1 MNIKPYSTRVRFS
14 QRTRRR
20 LAIGLYLSLLS
31 FALTWLALGG
41 EVARPLT
48 WVFMG
53 LYAVLGLTLVYA
65 TGLLDGMP
73 SRYLDER
80 QQALRDRAH
89 QLAFIPVN
97 YFVLGILLSLSLANH
112 WFQEP
117 VFIAVATVLGLA
129 IFTLPATLIA
139 WLEPD
144 PVEES
149 APPSHEVV
157 P

>member
-20 LAIGLYLSLLS
+20 LVIVAYLSLLS
-31 FALTWLALGG
+31 YALTWLLGDG
-41 EVARPLT
+41 VAQALT
-48 WVFMG
+48 WAFISLYLVLVF
-53 LYAVLGLTLVYA
+53 TLAYA
-65 TGLLDGMP
+65 TGLLEGMAD
-73 SRYLDER
+73 RYLDER
-80 QQALRDRAH
+80 QQALRNRAH
-89 QLAFIPVN
+89 RLAFIPVN
-97 YFVLGILLSLSLANH
+97 YFVLGILLSLNLANH

-117 VFIAVATVLGLA
+117 VFIALVSALGLA

-149 APPSHEVV
+149 TPPSHEVV